1 MNGSPRKAEKSVF
14 PKLLIQEPMS
24 TSLRPEGLPNDN
36 SQHTEETVKQY
47 ADQGMHQGKQTP
59 SYLLRRRVYIVMC

>member
-36 SQHTEETVKQY
+36 SQHTKETVKQY
-47 ADQGMHQGKQTP
+47 ADQGMHQGKQTT
-59 SYLLRRRVYIVMC
+59 SYLLRRRIYIVTC